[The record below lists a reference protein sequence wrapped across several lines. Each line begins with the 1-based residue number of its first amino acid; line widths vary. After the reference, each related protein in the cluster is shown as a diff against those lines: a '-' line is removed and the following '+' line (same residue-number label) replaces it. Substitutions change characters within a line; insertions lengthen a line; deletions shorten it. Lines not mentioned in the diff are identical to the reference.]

1 MTTAIQ
7 LKKKLNLSADIFE
20 STEDIGGTWHYN
32 QYPQA
37 ASDVPSHLYSFSFE
51 LNPSRFSIDPVDALD
66 THLSRQIGARSTAVK
81 KKSLNICAVWPESIT
96 FMNKHSLILK

>member
-7 LKKKLNLSADIFE
+7 LKKKLNISADIFE

-51 LNPSRFSIDPVDALD
+51 LNPSKFDM
-66 THLSRQIGARSTAVK
+66 
-81 KKSLNICAVWPESIT
+81 E
-96 FMNKHSLILK
+96 

>member
-1 MTTAIQ
+1 MLPCSFSGMTTAIQ

-51 LNPSRFSIDPVDALD
+51 LNPSKFTERCE
-66 THLSRQIGARSTAVK
+66 ARGT
-81 KKSLNICAVWPESIT
+81 
-96 FMNKHSLILK
+96 